1 MMYWEFQSFFVNLA
15 PVIEP
20 GKQALTVAGFLLPI
34 VGVTLEVLLLRV
46 FCRVLHADECDTKTT
61 VKFTLLNFATW
72 FGLLFPIIF
81 FLKSVL
87 LAEIVVV
94 VVEAYVLCRIFKLVD
109 VNFDL
114 KRGLIYSFVVNM
126 TSYLAGVLTRL

>member
-1 MMYWEFQSFFVNLA
+1 MYWGLQSFFGNIA
-15 PVIEP
+15 PAIEP
-20 GKQALTVAGFLLPI
+20 GKRALNAVFFLLPL

-46 FCRVLHADECDTKTT
+46 FCRLFHDEECDTKTT
-61 VKFTLLNFATW
+61 IKFTLLNFATW
-72 FGLLFPIIF
+72 FGLLFPIIY

-94 VVEAYVLCRIFKLVD
+94 GVEGFVLHRIFRAID

-114 KRGLIYSFVVNM
+114 KRGMIYSFVVNM
-126 TSYLAGVLTRL
+126 TSYLAGVLTQL